1 VFRRREIA
9 AVLFGDVAD
18 TWDIG
23 AIKVE
28 LAIAVAVVPLPRS
41 ADIRWFVA
49 RFLATSTLATSGS
62 GGQGCTFTA
71 AGRLTDVNGFL
82 GNR

>member
-9 AVLFGDVAD
+9 AVLLGDVAD

-23 AIKVE
+23 AIEVE

-49 RFLATSTLATSGS
+49 RFPATSRSPRRVREDRVAHSLRP
-62 GGQGCTFTA
+62 
-71 AGRLTDVNGFL
+71 AG
-82 GNR
+82 